1 MQHRLHGYAHECAY
15 TLLAILH
22 SRHPVSEQ
30 NEKALQ
36 IRRHKSVFLILIHLL
51 FKTRAR
57 PQLLLHQ
64 APLRLNLHL
73 QSYGV
78 RPRRK
83 GAPDELKHPATT
95 ISPLWGETLWKTH
108 HLWFSH
114 AHARAND
121 GKHECSIQYWQ
132 NTQAQDGWRKKKAQG
147 EMKKKGR
154 VDKMTLVGKNK
165 TNICQGTWGHAML
178 EHQRLTV

>member
-1 MQHRLHGYAHECAY
+1 MDTHMNVY
-15 TLLAILH
+15 THTHSAILH
-22 SRHPVSEQ
+22 NRHPVSEQ

-36 IRRHKSVFLILIHLL
+36 IPGHKSVFLILIHLL
-51 FKTRAR
+51 FKTRGR
-57 PQLLLHQ
+57 TLLWLYQ

-95 ISPLWGETLWKTH
+95 ISPLWGEAQWKTH

-132 NTQAQDGWRKKKAQG
+132 NTQAQNGWRMEK
-147 EMKKKGR
+147 
-154 VDKMTLVGKNK
+154 D
-165 TNICQGTWGHAML
+165 GTCTW
-178 EHQRLTV
+178 EQDETRKE